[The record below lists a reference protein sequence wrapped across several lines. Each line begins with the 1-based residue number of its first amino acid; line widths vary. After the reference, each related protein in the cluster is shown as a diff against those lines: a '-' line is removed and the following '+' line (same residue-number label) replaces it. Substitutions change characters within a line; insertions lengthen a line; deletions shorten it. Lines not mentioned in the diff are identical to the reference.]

1 MQLPKINNERIPID
15 QVDSEN
21 NSNKNQLEN
30 LIKIINNINKDD
42 NYEELKK
49 LLLFDGNLKS
59 NNDTYLYDI
68 NNIKKL
74 QRIFISKFNVLSK
87 LVSRKMFNENNKYNE
102 LQEIIKT
109 QIYSILNNENVRVY
123 FVSFEA
129 AVKHLIQIQYLSITK
144 KVIQENKT
152 YKFKYKDKEFKTIE
166 EVITYCKKFI
176 KSVEDY
182 LKTKKGKKHE

>member
-1 MQLPKINNERIPID
+1 MQLPKINDEKIPID

-59 NNDTYLYDI
+59 NNDIYLYDI

-166 EVITYCKKFI
+166 EVIAYCKKFI

-182 LKTKKGKKHE
+182 LKAKKGKKHE

>member
-1 MQLPKINNERIPID
+1 MQLPKINDQKIPID

-42 NYEELKK
+42 NYQELKK
-49 LLLFDGNLKS
+49 LLLFDGNLK
-59 NNDTYLYDI
+59 NDNDTYLYDI

-87 LVSRKMFNENNKYNE
+87 LVSQKMFNENNKYNE

-123 FVSFEA
+123 FASFEA
-129 AVKHLIQIQYLSITK
+129 AVKHLIQIQYLLITK

-176 KSVEDY
+176 KSVENY
-182 LKTKKGKKHE
+182 PKTKKGKKHE

>member
-1 MQLPKINNERIPID
+1 MILQNPRFLNT
-15 QVDSEN
+15 S
-21 NSNKNQLEN
+21 
-30 LIKIINNINKDD
+30 KIINNINKDD

-59 NNDTYLYDI
+59 NNDTYLYDV